1 MGKTTRRKRT
11 PEFKAKVAVEAL
23 KVQHSVSN
31 PKLRRVL
38 KIYYIVVK
46 GCMRFLIF
54 KLTL

>member
-23 KVQHSVSN
+23 KDQHSVSN

-38 KIYYIVVK
+38 KIYYIVAK
-46 GCMRFLIF
+46 GCILFLIF